1 MERAWNLIIKK
12 SKKVVSTKQKIIQ
25 DRWNWCWQNISFRKE
40 PYVTNKSV
48 KHFIGNNNDDV
59 VMPLYIKL
67 PQMNRYVKSF
77 GSNKTMSFK
86 VTSKNLLKKYTKIW

>member
-12 SKKVVSTKQKIIQ
+12 SKKVISTKQKIIQ

-40 PYVTNKSV
+40 SYVTNKSV